1 MDAMTGCKCKF
12 GECRNSCECRCHL
25 AIEAHCA
32 HSFKVGISAGLE
44 QAAGVLMQDAQ
55 AAFIND
61 RDEEAKMLRKMAAT
75 LNAKAKEA
83 HPGPNPEYPE
93 E

>member
-1 MDAMTGCKCKF
+1 
-12 GECRNSCECRCHL
+12 
-25 AIEAHCA
+25 
-32 HSFKVGISAGLE
+32 
-44 QAAGVLMQDAQ
+44 MQDAQ
-55 AAFIND
+55 AAFIHD

-93 E
+93 D